1 MDAQGDLFK
10 FYDGVA
16 GHASVRN
23 GQLTG
28 SLLSAVYGP
37 VTVARRVTGTQA
49 RPEPPMASHGQA
61 AAHAG
66 QEFVSESAAG
76 ASVVGPRPGRR
87 GHGGHRDVGGHH
99 FSATVTSLARR
110 RRQLGYAAC
119 RGRRGGASVS
129 DAPARRDSITR
140 RRRQSRHRSAGPPG
154 HEPCLRALP
163 P

>member
-110 RRQLGYAAC
+110 RRQLGYAA
-119 RGRRGGASVS
+119 
-129 DAPARRDSITR
+129 
-140 RRRQSRHRSAGPPG
+140 
-154 HEPCLRALP
+154 LRALP
-163 P
+163 RCFCVRCPGPAGLSYPAAAAVAASERRAAGP